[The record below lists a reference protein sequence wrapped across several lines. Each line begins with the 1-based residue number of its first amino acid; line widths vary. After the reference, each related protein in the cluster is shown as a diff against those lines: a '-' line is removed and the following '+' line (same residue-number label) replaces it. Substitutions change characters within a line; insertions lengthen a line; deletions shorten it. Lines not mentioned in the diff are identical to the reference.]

1 MILDNVVDFLDV
13 ASKKWMKEIID
24 KLDLKKKICF
34 VKDIVKR
41 MRKQA
46 ISSRKYLQKTLLIK
60 DCYPKY
66 TKNA

>member
-13 ASKKWMKEIID
+13 ASKKWWMKEIID
-24 KLDLKKKICF
+24 KLDLKKICF

-66 TKNA
+66 TKNS